1 MNVSAR
7 QDSGMKD
14 IPDADRFAWIP
25 DSGRDGHSFVR
36 RLGIWLL
43 PLLLIGCAS
52 YGGNGLVPGTSTLAE
67 VLATMGKPAMQWKN
81 ADQSVQ
87 LSYPRGPFGLQSFM
101 VHVGAGGRLER
112 IENVLAQ
119 PSFAKLKPDLTQDE
133 VLRTIGPPI
142 ADWTMYFPARRELA
156 WEWRYC
162 NGRGVSSRFHVLFDS
177 DTGRVRSTM
186 SFDETC
192 VEGGCICN

>member
-1 MNVSAR
+1 ML
-7 QDSGMKD
+7 GT
-14 IPDADRFAWIP
+14 DRCFGVA
-25 DSGRDGHSFVR
+25 GRRREASRLVR
-36 RLGIWLL
+36 GLAKWLL
-43 PLLLIGCAS
+43 PMLLIGCAS
-52 YGGNGLVPGTSTLAE
+52 YGDNGLVPGMSTLAE
-67 VLATMGKPAMQWKN
+67 VLATMGTPAMQWKN

-87 LSYPRGPFGLQSFM
+87 LSYPRGPFGLQSYM
-101 VHVGAGGRLER
+101 VHIGPGGRLER

-119 PSFAKLKPDLTQDE
+119 ASFAKLKPDLSQDE